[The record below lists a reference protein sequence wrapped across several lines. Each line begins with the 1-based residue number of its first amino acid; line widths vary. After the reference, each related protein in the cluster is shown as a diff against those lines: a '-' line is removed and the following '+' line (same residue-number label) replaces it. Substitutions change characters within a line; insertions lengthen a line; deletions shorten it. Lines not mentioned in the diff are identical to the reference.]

1 MAEADAND
9 TQDSNNINTPAVPSK
24 RVLGWVK
31 LIQWMLV
38 ISGLLML
45 LAGLGTAISIWHW
58 SQAPIAGSAT
68 GTESHVENFS
78 EQRVRIEI
86 LPGQSAQRTARE
98 LANLHVLQRP
108 EWFVWWLR
116 WQDQAHLI
124 RAGEYDINPQWTP
137 LQLRDA
143 LLAGANVRHP
153 FTIVPGETLA
163 QVRQKI
169 RELDNVRQTLSDEAW
184 LTLGDRWAE
193 LGVTPFLEGWLLPE
207 TYFYQAGESD
217 WQLVERAVLAMVAT
231 LNQAW
236 LASNEGQGLPLK
248 SPYEALILASI
259 IEKETGVAHEREMI
273 SGVFVRRLQRNMR
286 LQTDPTVIYGMGDA
300 YQGRIGR
307 AGLDTPT
314 PYNTYIIRGLP
325 PTPIAMPSAAAVVA
339 TVNPD
344 QRDYL
349 FFVAKGG
356 GAHHFSVTLEEHNRA
371 VRRYILNRN

>member
-1 MAEADAND
+1 MTDAKHS
-9 TQDSNNINTPAVPSK
+9 DSNTRSGAKFRWI
-24 RVLGWVK
+24 K
-31 LIQWMLV
+31 LLQWMLV
-38 ISGLLML
+38 ISGLLVL
-45 LAGLGTAISIWHW
+45 LAGLGTAISVWHW
-58 SQAPIAGSAT
+58 WHAPIAGKIYSQQLDD
-68 GTESHVENFS
+68 TEL
-78 EQRVRIEI
+78 VRIK
-86 LPGQSAQRTARE
+86 LQSGQSAQRIANE
-98 LANLHVLQRP
+98 LASQNLLERP

-124 RAGEYDINPQWTP
+124 RAGEYDINPYWTP
-137 LQLRDA
+137 AQLRDA
-143 LLAGANVRHP
+143 LLAGGRVRHP

-169 RELDNVRQTLSDEAW
+169 QGLDNIRHTLNDEEW
-184 LTLGDRWAE
+184 LKLGERWAAM
-193 LGVTPFLEGWLLPE
+193 GVTPFLEGWLLPE
-207 TYFYQAGESD
+207 TYFYQAGEAD

-236 LASNEGQGLPLK
+236 SSSNEAEGLPLR
-248 SPYEALILASI
+248 SPYEVLILASI

-325 PTPIAMPSAAAVVA
+325 PTPIAMPSAAAVMA
-339 TVNPD
+339 AVNPD
-344 QRDYL
+344 QGDYL

-356 GAHHFSVTLEEHNRA
+356 GEHHFSVTYEEHRRA
-371 VRRYILNRN
+371 VRRYILNRP